1 MIGRKHNRII
11 APRILDREFI
21 MQRTFV
27 AKNEEIGK
35 SWNRDWYV
43 VNADGKRLG
52 RLASEIA
59 VILQGKHKPIYTP
72 HVDTG
77 DYVIVINAERISLTG
92 QKWDKKLYQRH
103 SGWMGGLKEISYR
116 RLIERRPTLPLREA
130 VRRMLPKSKLG
141 RRMLRK
147 LKLYA
152 GPNHPHAAQQL
163 SLIHI

>member
-1 MIGRKHNRII
+1 
-11 APRILDREFI
+11 

-27 AKNEEIGK
+27 AKNEQIGK

-43 VNADGKRLG
+43 VNADGKHLG

-77 DYVIVINAERISLTG
+77 DYVVVINAEKVGLTG
-92 QKWDKKLYQRH
+92 NKWDQKMFQRH
-103 SGWMGGLKEISYR
+103 SGFIGGLKEMSYR
-116 RLIERRPTLPLREA
+116 NLIERRPTTPVREA
-130 VRRMLPKSKLG
+130 VRRMLPKNTLG

-147 LKLYA
+147 LKVYE
-152 GPNHPHAAQQL
+152 GPVHPHVAQNPKEI
-163 SLIHI
+163 SL

>member
-1 MIGRKHNRII
+1 
-11 APRILDREFI
+11 

-27 AKNEEIGK
+27 AKNEQIGK

-43 VNADGKRLG
+43 INADGQHLG

-77 DYVIVINAERISLTG
+77 DYVVVINAEKVALTG
-92 QKWDKKLYQRH
+92 NKWDQKMFQRH
-103 SGWMGGLKEISYR
+103 SGFIGGLKEMPYR
-116 RLIERRPTLPLREA
+116 TLIERRPTVPVREA
-130 VRRMLPKSKLG
+130 VRRMLPKNTLG

-147 LKLYA
+147 LKVYE
-152 GPNHPHAAQQL
+152 GPIHPHVAQNPKEI
-163 SLIHI
+163 SL

>member
-1 MIGRKHNRII
+1 
-11 APRILDREFI
+11 

-27 AKNEEIGK
+27 AKNEEMGK

-52 RLASEIA
+52 RMATEIA

-77 DYVIVINAERISLTG
+77 DYVIVINAERIDLTG
-92 QKWDKKLYQRH
+92 DKWDKKLYQRH
-103 SGWMGGLKEISYR
+103 SGYIGGLKEMTYR
-116 RLIERRPTLPLREA
+116 RLIERRPTFPVKEA

-141 RRMLRK
+141 KSMLRK
-147 LKLYA
+147 LKIYE
-152 GPNHPHAAQQL
+152 GPAHPHGAQGPKDL
-163 SLIHI
+163 EIDA

>member
-1 MIGRKHNRII
+1 
-11 APRILDREFI
+11 

-27 AKNEEIGK
+27 AKNEEVGRT
-35 SWNRDWYV
+35 WDREWFL

-59 VILQGKHKPIYTP
+59 TILQGKHKAIYTP

-77 DYVIVINAERISLTG
+77 DYVVVINAERIALTG
-92 QKWDKKLYQRH
+92 NKWDDKLYQRH
-103 SGWMGGLKEISYR
+103 TGYIGGLKELSYR

-130 VRRMLPKSKLG
+130 VRRMLPKTKLG
-141 RRMLRK
+141 KRMLRK

-152 GPNHPHAAQQL
+152 GPNHPHFAQKPTEL
-163 SLIHI
+163 TL

>member
-1 MIGRKHNRII
+1 
-11 APRILDREFI
+11 

-27 AKNEEIGK
+27 AKNEEIGTT
-35 SWNRDWYV
+35 WTRDWYI

-77 DYVIVINAERISLTG
+77 DFVIVINAERIDLTG

-103 SGWMGGLKEISYR
+103 SGWMGGLKEIPYR
-116 RLIERRPTLPLREA
+116 KLIERRPTLPVREA

-147 LKLYA
+147 LKVYA
-152 GPNHPHAAQQL
+152 GPTHPHAAQSPTEL
-163 SLIHI
+163 EL

>member
-1 MIGRKHNRII
+1 
-11 APRILDREFI
+11 

-52 RLASEIA
+52 RMATEIA

-77 DYVIVINAERISLTG
+77 DYVIVINAERIVLTG
-92 QKWDKKLYQRH
+92 DKWDKKLYQRH
-103 SGWMGGLKEISYR
+103 SGYIGGLKEMTYS
-116 RLIERRPTLPLREA
+116 RLIERRPTLPVKEA
-130 VRRMLPKSKLG
+130 VRRMLPKSKMG
-141 RRMLRK
+141 KRMLRK
-147 LKLYA
+147 LKIYE
-152 GPNHPHAAQQL
+152 GPAHPHGAQSPKDL
-163 SLIHI
+163 EIDA

>member
-1 MIGRKHNRII
+1 
-11 APRILDREFI
+11 

-35 SWNRDWYV
+35 TWNRDWYV

-52 RLASEIA
+52 RMATEIA

-77 DYVIVINAERISLTG
+77 DYVIVINAERVNLTG
-92 QKWDKKLYQRH
+92 DKWDKKLYQRH
-103 SGWMGGLKEISYR
+103 SGYIGGLKEMTYR
-116 RLIERRPTLPLREA
+116 RLIERRPTMPVKEA

-141 RRMLRK
+141 KSMLRK
-147 LKLYA
+147 LKIYE
-152 GPNHPHAAQQL
+152 GPVHPHGAQGPKDL
-163 SLIHI
+163 EIDA

>member
-1 MIGRKHNRII
+1 
-11 APRILDREFI
+11 

-52 RLASEIA
+52 RMATEIA

-77 DYVIVINAERISLTG
+77 DYVIVINAERIVLTG
-92 QKWDKKLYQRH
+92 DKWEKKLYQRH
-103 SGWMGGLKEISYR
+103 SGYIGGLKELTYR
-116 RLIERRPTLPLREA
+116 KLMERRPTLPVKEA
-130 VRRMLPKSKLG
+130 VRRMLPKSKMG
-141 RRMLRK
+141 KSMLRK
-147 LKLYA
+147 LKIYE
-152 GPNHPHAAQQL
+152 GPAHPHGAQSPKDL
-163 SLIHI
+163 EIDA